1 MSPVSLSYLLTM
13 QSWMA
18 GHSFVFGELMVVAVV
33 ALVEEKLEI
42 ELFVAVCVQ

>member
-18 GHSFVFGELMVVAVV
+18 VHSFVFGEMIVVAVV
-33 ALVEEKLEI
+33 ALVDKELEI
-42 ELFVAVCVQ
+42 EMCVAVCVQ